1 MQRRQRRRQCYT
13 THESNE
19 ERGKAGQLPPLQLH
33 TQKQRKQKHKWD
45 IHPSSKGKQQTWR
58 CSAGV
63 QVGEWSEGVHAKGAY
78 EHAHNLDPRRQHAT
92 CTQTPHKQGG
102 TATRGLASH
111 GAARH
116 TTPTPHKRLQP
127 DTATT
132 PCHHC
137 HNTHAQRKGAGGR
150 VANNANQPHCASTQT
165 TRAAL
170 HLAGRGHHKWPG
182 QHSVCCCSCVAS
194 KKPLQLPQYVCVCL
208 WQNGVGA
215 VGTVQKKALAVC
227 VWRQADFGV
236 EAGRRKTAQ
245 AATPHPPLS
254 VWS

>member
-1 MQRRQRRRQCYT
+1 MAGNERDTTAQSGQEGCGGVCGKCVQRRQRRRQCYT

-19 ERGKAGQLPPLQLH
+19 EGGKAGQLPPLQLY
-33 TQKQRKQKHKWD
+33 TQKQRKQKHKWTYTQVARAN
-45 IHPSSKGKQQTWR
+45 GKRGGALRGCKWESGAR
-58 CSAGV
+58 GCMP
-63 QVGEWSEGVHAKGAY
+63 KGAY

-102 TATRGLASH
+102 TATRGLARP

-116 TTPTPHKRLQP
+116 TTPTPHKPLQP

-182 QHSVCCCSCVAS
+182 QHSVCCCSLC
-194 KKPLQLPQYVCVCL
+194 
-208 WQNGVGA
+208 G
-215 VGTVQKKALAVC
+215 
-227 VWRQADFGV
+227 
-236 EAGRRKTAQ
+236 
-245 AATPHPPLS
+245 
-254 VWS
+254 